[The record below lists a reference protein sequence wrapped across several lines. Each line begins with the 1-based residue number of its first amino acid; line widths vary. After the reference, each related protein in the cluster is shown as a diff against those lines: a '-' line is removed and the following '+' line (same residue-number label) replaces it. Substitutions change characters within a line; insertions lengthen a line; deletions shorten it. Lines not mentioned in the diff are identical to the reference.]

1 MAGKSRAHASP
12 GGDQAGLDQPF
23 STAGGPYVGK
33 WGAHG
38 EAVTVDADG
47 SGVETSNYGTTTF
60 VMTFVSTDQPITASG
75 NVTGGAKQGGGYVT
89 MQLFDGGNG
98 MLFSMVC
105 KVVVGGGYT
114 NNADCAA

>member
-1 MAGKSRAHASP
+1 
-12 GGDQAGLDQPF
+12 
-23 STAGGPYVGK
+23 
-33 WGAHG
+33 
-38 EAVTVDADG
+38 
-47 SGVETSNYGTTTF
+47 
-60 VMTFVSTDQPITASG
+60 
-75 NVTGGAKQGGGYVT
+75 VT